1 MVDENSE
8 AKDEAMAPAMELT
21 TPDKVQKLQRTLYRK
36 AKEDKRWRAWSLHG
50 DLCRR
55 DVLEAAL
62 KAVLGNAGAA
72 GVDGVT
78 TEEIKASGAAFLDG
92 LQRQLRDKSYRPS
105 PVLRVWIPKADGK
118 QRPLGIPTVKDRVV
132 QAAVRVLLEPIFEAD
147 FN

>member
-1 MVDENSE
+1 LVDENSE